1 MRMAISCKSSNDAVG
16 YRQNLVAVGLLFW
29 LPDGKSK
36 ANKLKLVFVTDA
48 KRNGPRVTKG
58 P

>member
-1 MRMAISCKSSNDAVG
+1 MAISCKSSNDAVG
-16 YRQNLVAVGLLFW
+16 YRQNLVAEGLLFW